1 MAGEPRGRGGFTALV
16 EDQRKR
22 QRKHKYLSLHTQ
34 DAHGHRRHT
43 RAFVGRRQ
51 GRQWLWA
58 PGGDIGAHGP
68 RANSFSLPEAPPLS
82 QGRKEELE
90 CTPVPLAM
98 RVPPGPCT
106 AGPSSRSLSPCHP
119 EEPGASPP
127 ARRTGRRDGVAPA
140 SAARESPAAQH
151 QPGARQMLVE

>member
-1 MAGEPRGRGGFTALV
+1 MAGEPRGRGGFTALA

-34 DAHGHRRHT
+34 DTHGHRRHT
-43 RAFVGRRQ
+43 RAFVGRRRGDSGCGHQEVTLEHTAQ
-51 GRQWLWA
+51 GQTASHFQR
-58 PGGDIGAHGP
+58 P
-68 RANSFSLPEAPPLS
+68 RPCLRE
-82 QGRKEELE
+82 GRKSLNA
-90 CTPVPLAM
+90 PRPLAM